1 MNERYLD
8 VTREGRAG
16 CDQAVTGGN
25 RRDPHIYQD
34 CNSRFRTTQNLQ

>member
-1 MNERYLD
+1 MNERYLE

-25 RRDPHIYQD
+25 RRDPHIP
-34 CNSRFRTTQNLQ
+34 RLQFALSHDA